1 MDFWMNM
8 LDSEPMKIERVRDVI
23 EKASNSKI
31 KSRKKVKMYSVF
43 EYDLCLIH
51 IIGLFSQINS

>member
-23 EKASNSKI
+23 EKASN
-31 KSRKKVKMYSVF
+31 RKLNQGKK
-43 EYDLCLIH
+43 
-51 IIGLFSQINS
+51 

>member
-23 EKASNSKI
+23 EKVSN
-31 KSRKKVKMYSVF
+31 RKLNQGKK
-43 EYDLCLIH
+43 
-51 IIGLFSQINS
+51 

>member
-1 MDFWMNM
+1 MNM

-31 KSRKKVKMYSVF
+31 KSRKKKISEHHYYLRQNLRLTVIDF
-43 EYDLCLIH
+43 CTEELD
-51 IIGLFSQINS
+51 

>member
-1 MDFWMNM
+1 MNM

-31 KSRKKVKMYSVF
+31 KSRKKINFWTS
-43 EYDLCLIH
+43 L
-51 IIGLFSQINS
+51 LFTSKS

>member
-23 EKASNSKI
+23 EKASN
-31 KSRKKVKMYSVF
+31 KKLNQGKK
-43 EYDLCLIH
+43 
-51 IIGLFSQINS
+51 